1 VNATPQLLG
10 GRYEVGELIGRGGMA
25 EVHVGYDTRLSR
37 QVAIKMLR
45 SDLARD
51 HTFLSRFRREAQS
64 AAGLNHAAIVAVY
77 DSGEEQSFQ
86 PGGAMVDVPYIV
98 MEYVQGRTLR
108 EILQQRGP
116 LDPDEACRITEGILD
131 ALAYS
136 HHMGIVHRDIK
147 PANVMVTDTG
157 AVKVMDFG
165 IARAIADSNA
175 TMTQTSAVIGT
186 AQYLSP
192 EQAQGQHVDARSDL
206 YSTGCLLF
214 ELLTGRT
221 PFVGETP
228 VAVAYQHVGEAPP
241 RPSTYTYGVSWDLDA
256 VVLHALAKDR
266 ERRYQDATAFRS
278 DVQAAR
284 LGRPISD
291 AARGAALGLGA
302 AAGAGAATAA
312 LGDATMAVPPPT
324 GALPTTVLSPTQA
337 ADQIASRYDD
347 TADML
352 PTTRRGGYEPPRK
365 RRGLAFTLLAIA
377 VVAALAL
384 VALFASKYLGGGGE
398 STTVTVPDL
407 VGKDVEIAKKQLTDL
422 GLVPVVETKAN
433 DKQPEGTVF
442 DQDPPF
448 GGPAVRKGT
457 RVTLLVSAGPNSVKV
472 PDLVGYTEDEART
485 ELQNLG
491 LEVGSVKDVPNSG
504 KEKGTVVRTV
514 PGANTEVAK
523 GSKVNL
529 EVSNGKVRIPNVVG
543 LQLSEARRIL
553 IDAGLNPKTKYVDSD
568 KPEGEVLGQDP
579 KVDTM
584 VNDGSSIT
592 LTVAQAAAPTPTTST
607 TTSSP
612 PTTSTT
618 TTTAP
623 PPSN

>member
-25 EVHVGYDTRLSR
+25 EVHLGYDTRLSR

-77 DSGEEQSFQ
+77 DSGEEQSYQ

-108 EILQQRGP
+108 EILGQRGRME
-116 LDPDEACRITEGILD
+116 PDEACRITEGILD

-147 PANVMVTDTG
+147 PANVMLTDTG

-165 IARAIADSNA
+165 IARAVADSNA
-175 TMTQTSAVIGT
+175 TMTQTHAVIGT

-192 EQAQGQHVDARSDL
+192 EQAQGQQVDARSDL

-221 PFVGETP
+221 PFVGESP
-228 VAVAYQHVGEAPP
+228 VAVAYQHVSETPP
-241 RPSTYTYGVSWDLDA
+241 RPSTYNYAVSWDLDA

-266 ERRYQDATAFRS
+266 ERRYQDATAFRA

-291 AARGAALGLGA
+291 AARAAALGLGA
-302 AAGAGAATAA
+302 ATGAATMA
-312 LGDATMAVPPPT
+312 LGGSTIAGGPPM
-324 GALPTTVLSPTQA
+324 GSVPTTVLSPTQA
-337 ADQIASRYDD
+337 ADGIAARYED
-347 TADML
+347 TAPVL
-352 PTTRRGGYEPPRK
+352 PATRGSRGEPPRR
-365 RRGLAFTLLAIA
+365 RRGLVFGLLALA
-377 VVAALAL
+377 VIGALAL
-384 VALFASKYLGGGGE
+384 VAFLASHYLGGGEG
-398 STTVTVPDL
+398 SNVVTVPDV
-407 VGKDVEIAKKQLTDL
+407 VGKNVEVAKKQVTDA

-433 DKQPEGTVF
+433 DKQDKDIVF
-442 DQDPPF
+442 EQDPAAGTADVP
-448 GGPAVRKGT
+448 KGSK
-457 RVTLLVSAGPNSVKV
+457 VTLWVSAGPDTVKV
-472 PDLVGYTEDEART
+472 PDLVGYTEEEAKA
-485 ELQNLG
+485 ELDDLG
-491 LEVGSVKDVPNSG
+491 LKVGTVRQVPNSG
-504 KEKGTVVRTV
+504 KEKGTVVRTS
-514 PGANTEVAK
+514 PAANSEVAK

-529 EVSNGKVRIPNVVG
+529 DVSNGKVRVPGVVG
-543 LQLSEARRIL
+543 LTLSQARQIL
-553 IDAGLNPKTKYVDSD
+553 VDAGLEPKTKFVDSD
-568 KPEGEVLGQDP
+568 KPENQVIAQDP
-579 KVDTM
+579 SENTM
-584 VNDGSSIT
+584 VNDGASIT
-592 LTVAQAAAPTPTTST
+592 LTVAQAAAPSPTTT
-607 TTSSP
+607 TP
-612 PTTSTT
+612 STT
-618 TTTAP
+618 TTT
-623 PPSN
+623 PSTTTTKGP